1 MEEEPWVLLPIRPRD
16 QSHVGGGSFKLWVV
30 LMGQAVYPFLHISL
44 GACLLQKFDVSQN
57 LYEYQL
63 FFGCALIFALFFP
76 FTC

>member
-16 QSHVGGGSFKLWVV
+16 HQSHVGGGSFELWVV

-57 LYEYQL
+57 SYEYQL
-63 FFGCALIFALFFP
+63 FFGCALIFAFFP